1 MYYVRDP
8 VAWTASNRP
17 VVIPLGTLK
26 QAKMWKDHS
35 FQTPDTT
42 DGTYLTADDTVL
54 DFGTRV
60 GSWVTE
66 PDESDVL
73 TVTYT
78 RDDGIPIRL
87 TDVRTGRLW
96 HAGRRGEQSH
106 QSHHGDLFYTVQLRS

>member
-1 MYYVRDP
+1 MRDP

-35 FQTPDTT
+35 FQKPDTT

-60 GSWVTE
+60 GGWVTDH
-66 PDESDVL
+66 DESDVL

-78 RDDGIPIRL
+78 RDDDIPIQL
-87 TDVRTGRLW
+87 KFGLGDSGMQDEGANNRTSRIMEISSIL
-96 HAGRRGEQSH
+96 S
-106 QSHHGDLFYTVQLRS
+106 V